1 MYVREY
7 SYIYIYIYHYCFLLS
22 NYLILLVALCV
33 YYQFLHCVWNE
44 SVMMKQSIC
53 RNIYALF
60 CSITNKVFSGMS

>member
-7 SYIYIYIYHYCFLLS
+7 SYIYISLLFLLS